1 MKTLHIAPGDSA
13 GGSLLRAIRDAG
25 RDDEVLR
32 FPDDLSCG
40 PIDSDDPSARA
51 AWWVQFYDGLVVE
64 DALRTF
70 WDRVAVAEDRLVVW
84 FGSHSARELAFFL
97 AWADRLGERPYHVVD
112 VTGRRVP
119 VRQRDGSVVVSQ
131 PLQAASIVSADG
143 LRSLLGSEQPV
154 TADERE
160 ENQRHWHRLRSE
172 NAPFRIVTD
181 AGLVSTSSDHFDP
194 LLLEQATADWQKVA
208 RVVGNTMGYN
218 SEPYFQ
224 VYELMLL
231 TRVVALVDQGKL
243 LADGDPWDM
252 RSCRI
257 RLPN

>member
-51 AWWVQFYDGLVVE
+51 AGWVQFYDGLVVE

-84 FGSHSARELAFFL
+84 FGSHSAQELAFFL
-97 AWADRLGERPYHVVD
+97 AWADRLADRPYHPVN
-112 VTGRRVP
+112 VTRRRVP

-143 LRSLLGSEQPV
+143 LRSWLGARQPGTDDV
-154 TADERE
+154 RD
-160 ENQRHWHRLRSE
+160 E
-172 NAPFRIVTD
+172 NAR
-181 AGLVSTSSDHFDP
+181 
-194 LLLEQATADWQKVA
+194 
-208 RVVGNTMGYN
+208 
-218 SEPYFQ
+218 
-224 VYELMLL
+224 
-231 TRVVALVDQGKL
+231 
-243 LADGDPWDM
+243 
-252 RSCRI
+252 
-257 RLPN
+257 